1 MRRNRPRKPFFPHR
15 DDHHARKRYPLWQ
28 LFLMAVGGLT
38 LVFLFLRYLIIPLL
52 VYLQDVI
59 PT

>member
-1 MRRNRPRKPFFPHR
+1 
-15 DDHHARKRYPLWQ
+15 
-28 LFLMAVGGLT
+28 MAVGGLT